1 MSKLKQMQLDIAHL
15 IDHTEDQV
23 ALVNMF
29 IDVKTGGVNAVLRN
43 KTMQTIID
51 LRSIYGENLDRAI
64 TILLNLEHSDNLTE
78 SGEASV

>member
-51 LRSIYGENLDRAI
+51 LRSIYGKNLDRAI